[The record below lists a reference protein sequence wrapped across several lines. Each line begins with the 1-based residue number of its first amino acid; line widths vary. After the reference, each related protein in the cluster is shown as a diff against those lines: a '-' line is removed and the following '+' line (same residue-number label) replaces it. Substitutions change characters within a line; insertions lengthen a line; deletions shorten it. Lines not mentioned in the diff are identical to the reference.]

1 MELYMYSCKLKCYNI
16 IVNTLLKCVCWGGGS
31 GEDFGGGGH
40 KHTSQ
45 QKYIPV
51 QIVFILHKPLHL
63 CQQY

>member
-16 IVNTLLKCVCWGGGS
+16 VNTLLKCVCGGGGEGS

-45 QKYIPV
+45 QKYIQV
-51 QIVFILHKPLHL
+51 HVFILHKPLHL